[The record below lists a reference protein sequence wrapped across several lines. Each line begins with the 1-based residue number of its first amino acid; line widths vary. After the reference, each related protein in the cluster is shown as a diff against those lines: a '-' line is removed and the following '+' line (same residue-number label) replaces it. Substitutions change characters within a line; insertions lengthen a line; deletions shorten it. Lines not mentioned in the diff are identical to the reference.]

1 MEPAEQFAA
10 LYPQRAALI
19 RAHGGLPPDID
30 FGAPE
35 PDLVA
40 AIVACTS
47 PLMQELVQEA
57 DLAPRH
63 LTPQDTIPPNNPAR
77 HR

>member
-19 RAHGGLPPDID
+19 RAHGGLPPNAD

-47 PLMQELVQEA
+47 PLMQELLQEA
-57 DLAPRH
+57 DRLPAISS
-63 LTPQDTIPPNNPAR
+63 PQKQIPPNNPAK